1 MLNVLTSTA
10 TIVNPAVTEGVHN
23 ILTDVLQF
31 GLLALTTAATW
42 AVKLGIN
49 HLGSSWKQAVAYRL
63 VAFAE
68 NRIPTSPEK
77 LAYASKKLSSHF
89 PRLSADEIQHLIEE
103 AVYNLK
109 SGIAQGQP

>member
-1 MLNVLTSTA
+1 MFNVLASSS

-23 ILTDVLQF
+23 ILADVLQF

-49 HLGSSWKQAVAYRL
+49 HLNSGWKQAVAYRL

-68 NRIPTSPEK
+68 NRIPTDPEK
-77 LAYASKKLSSHF
+77 LAYVSKSLSAHF

-109 SGIAQGQP
+109 QGTQGPQG